1 LKKHHDADLT
11 LIVTGLTINA
21 DDAYGFETY
30 SYYSKNKLYDL
41 IRANKRSGVI
51 FLTRDVHYAI
61 PTASA
66 CKDAIGGDIK
76 FLNLSHLDLLILII
90 VFCRLLLN
98 LNMLLLRNYTLFI
111 LFLFI

>member
-11 LIVTGLTINA
+11 LIVTGISINA

-30 SYYSKNKLYDL
+30 SYYSKKKVYDL

-51 FLTRDVHYAI
+51 FLTGDVHYAI

-66 CKDAIGGDIK
+66 CKDAIGGGYKVPEFVSSGLTHTDQD
-76 FLNLSHLDLLILII
+76 FLP
-90 VFCRLLLN
+90 FAP
-98 LNMLLLRNYTLFI
+98 
-111 LFLFI
+111 